1 MKVFFKIN
9 RIPPMRQDQLDGLV
23 TFVAVAET
31 RGFSAA
37 AVRLGVSPSAVSQAV
52 RLLEK
57 RMGVPLFNR
66 TTRSVN
72 LTEAG
77 ARFLERI
84 RPAVQ
89 ELASASD
96 ELSDSAERPAGL
108 LRLTVPR
115 AAYLFVLQPALGG
128 FLRAYPQIDV
138 EVSIDSALV
147 DIVGRGFDAGI
158 RFGGM
163 VERDM
168 VAVKVGGPLANS
180 IVAAP
185 RYLAERGT
193 PVHPRELLAHDCIGF
208 RFESSGLLERWE
220 FEKDGEAMTLAVSG
234 RLVMNDVAVML
245 DAAVDGIGI
254 ANLISSYTERHVA
267 DGRLVQ
273 LLADWTTPLPDL
285 TLYYPDRRRVPP
297 KLRALID
304 WLRETTLSAPG
315 VLLQGER
322 AGGL

>member
-1 MKVFFKIN
+1 
-9 RIPPMRQDQLDGLV
+9 MRQDQLDGLV

-37 AVRLGVSPSAVSQAV
+37 AVRLGVSPSAVGQAV

-57 RMGVPLFNR
+57 RVGVPLFNR

-77 ARFLERI
+77 ARFLQRVG
-84 RPAVQ
+84 PAVQ

-96 ELSDSAERPAGL
+96 ELSDSAERPSGL
-108 LRLTVPR
+108 LRLTVSR
-115 AAYLFVLQPALGG
+115 GAYLWVLQPVLGA
-128 FLRAYPQIDV
+128 FLRAYPRIDV
-138 EVSIDSALV
+138 EVSIDNTLV
-147 DIVGRGFDAGI
+147 DIVGQGFDAGI

-168 VAVKVGGPLANS
+168 VGMRVGPPMANC

-185 RYLAERGT
+185 RYLAEHGT

-208 RFESSGLLERWE
+208 RFASSGQLERWE
-220 FEKDGEAMTLAVSG
+220 FAKNGEAMTLAVSG

-254 ANLISSYTERHVA
+254 ANLIGSFTERHIA

-285 TLYYPDRRRVPP
+285 TLYHPDRKRVPP

-304 WLRETTLSAPG
+304 WLRPTTLPASG
-315 VLLQGER
+315 VLVPGER

>member
-1 MKVFFKIN
+1 
-9 RIPPMRQDQLDGLV
+9 MRQDQLDGLV
-23 TFVAVAET
+23 TFVTVAET

-57 RMGVPLFNR
+57 RVGAPLFNR

-96 ELSDSAERPAGL
+96 ELSDSAARPSGL

-115 AAYLFVLQPALGG
+115 AAYLFALQPVLGE
-128 FLRAYPQIDV
+128 FLRAHPQIDV
-138 EVSIDSALV
+138 EVSIDSSLV
-147 DIVGRGFDAGI
+147 DIVGMGFDAGI

-168 VAVKVGGPLANS
+168 VGVKVGPPLANC

-185 RYLAERGT
+185 RYLAARGT
-193 PVHPRELLAHDCIGF
+193 PTHPRDLLAHDCIGF
-208 RFESSGLLERWE
+208 RFASSGQMERWE
-220 FEKDGEAMTLAVSG
+220 FEKNGEAMTLAVTG

-254 ANLISSYTERHVA
+254 ANLISSYTERHIA

-285 TLYYPDRRRVPP
+285 VLYYPDRKRVPP

-304 WLRETTLSAPG
+304 FLHRAHGLGSTTLPPAG
-315 VLLQGER
+315 VLLHGR
-322 AGGL
+322 KSAGL

>member
-1 MKVFFKIN
+1 
-9 RIPPMRQDQLDGLV
+9 MRQDQLDGLV

-57 RMGVPLFNR
+57 RVGVPLFNR

-84 RPAVQ
+84 GPAVQ
-89 ELASASD
+89 ELALASE
-96 ELSDSAERPAGL
+96 ELSDSAERPSGL
-108 LRLTVPR
+108 LRLTVSR
-115 AAYLFVLQPALGG
+115 GAYLWVLQPVLGA
-128 FLRAYPQIDV
+128 FLRAYPQIDL
-138 EVSIDSALV
+138 EVSIDNTLV
-147 DIVGRGFDAGI
+147 DIVGQGFDAGI

-168 VAVKVGGPLANS
+168 VGMRVGPPMANC

-208 RFESSGLLERWE
+208 RFASSGQLERWE
-220 FEKDGEAMTLAVSG
+220 FEKNGEAMTLAVSG
-234 RLVMNDVAVML
+234 RLVMNDVALML

-254 ANLISSYTERHVA
+254 ANLIGSFTERHIVE
-267 DGRLVQ
+267 GRLVQ

-285 TLYYPDRRRVPP
+285 ALYYPDRKRVPP
-297 KLRALID
+297 KLRVLID
-304 WLRETTLSAPG
+304 WLRSTTSCL
-315 VLLQGER
+315 
-322 AGGL
+322 

>member
-1 MKVFFKIN
+1 
-9 RIPPMRQDQLDGLV
+9 MRQNQLDGLV

-37 AVRLGVSPSAVSQAV
+37 AVRLGVSPSAVSQAI

-57 RMGVPLFNR
+57 RVGAPLFNR

-96 ELSDSAERPAGL
+96 ELSDSAARPSGL

-115 AAYLFVLQPALGG
+115 AAYLFALQPVLGA

-147 DIVGRGFDAGI
+147 DIVGMGFDAGI

-168 VAVKVGGPLANS
+168 VAVKVGPPLANC

-193 PVHPRELLAHDCIGF
+193 PTHPRDLLAHDCIGF
-208 RFESSGLLERWE
+208 RFASSGQMERWE
-220 FEKDGEAMTLAVSG
+220 FEKNGEAMTLAVTG

-254 ANLISSYTERHVA
+254 ANLISSYSERHIA
-267 DGRLVQ
+267 DGRLVH

-285 TLYYPDRRRVPP
+285 TLYYPDRKRVPP

-304 WLRETTLSAPG
+304 FLHGKTTLPSG
-315 VLLQGER
+315 SVLLQGGKP
-322 AGGL
+322 AGL

>member
-9 RIPPMRQDQLDGLV
+9 RIFSAPFMRQDQLDGLV

-57 RMGVPLFNR
+57 RVGVPLFNR

-96 ELSDSAERPAGL
+96 ELSDSADRPSGL
-108 LRLTVPR
+108 LRLTVSR
-115 AAYLFVLQPALGG
+115 GAYLWVLQPVLGA
-128 FLRAYPQIDV
+128 FLRAYPQIDL
-138 EVSIDSALV
+138 EVSIDNTLV
-147 DIVGRGFDAGI
+147 DIVGQGFDAGI

-168 VAVKVGGPLANS
+168 VGMKVGPPMANC

-208 RFESSGLLERWE
+208 RFASSGQLERWE
-220 FEKDGEAMTLAVSG
+220 FEKNGEAMTLAVSG
-234 RLVMNDVAVML
+234 RLVMNDVALML
-245 DAAVDGIGI
+245 EAAVDGLGI
-254 ANLISSYTERHVA
+254 ANLIGSFTERPVA

-285 TLYYPDRRRVPP
+285 TLYYPDRKRVPP

-304 WLRETTLSAPG
+304 HLRATTLPAPG
-315 VLLQGER
+315 VL
-322 AGGL
+322 

>member
-1 MKVFFKIN
+1 
-9 RIPPMRQDQLDGLV
+9 MRQDQLDGLV
-23 TFVAVAET
+23 TFVAVADT

-57 RMGVPLFNR
+57 RVGVPLFNR

-89 ELASASD
+89 ELAAASD
-96 ELSDSAERPAGL
+96 ELSDSADHPSGL
-108 LRLTVPR
+108 LRLTVSR
-115 AAYLFVLQPALGG
+115 GAYLWVLQPVLGA
-128 FLRAYPQIDV
+128 FLRAYPQIDL
-138 EVSIDSALV
+138 EVSIDNTLV
-147 DIVGRGFDAGI
+147 DIVGQGFDAGI

-168 VAVKVGGPLANS
+168 VGMKVGPPMANC

-208 RFESSGLLERWE
+208 RFASSGQLERWE
-220 FEKDGEAMTLAVSG
+220 FEKNGEAMTLAVSG
-234 RLVMNDVAVML
+234 RLVMNDVALML
-245 DAAVDGIGI
+245 EAAVDGLGI
-254 ANLISSYTERHVA
+254 ANLIGSFTERQVA

-285 TLYYPDRRRVPP
+285 TLYYPDRKRVPP
-297 KLRALID
+297 KLRALIGH
-304 WLRETTLSAPG
+304 LRATTLPAPG
-315 VLLQGER
+315 VLLQGGQ